1 VRSVALVPL
10 GQTRAFGLLAFGA
23 EDPQRFYPEMG
34 TLFLR
39 RIGELI
45 AGALAARL

>member
-1 VRSVALVPL
+1 MRSVALIPL
-10 GQTRAFGLLAFGA
+10 GQTRAFGLLALGA

-39 RIGELI
+39 RIGELT